1 MARIRE
7 TGEPFFLVLDTYR
20 YSPHSKGDDNRDPAE
35 IEKRRER
42 DPLTVAGARLD
53 GGRASAASRS
63 VCERRLA
70 ETIAAAEDAPAATP
84 EAA

>member
-1 MARIRE
+1 M
-7 TGEPFFLVLDTYR
+7 LDTYR

-42 DPLTVAGARLD
+42 DPLMVAGARLD
-53 GGRASAASRS
+53 EDERARASRS
-63 VCERRLA
+63 ACERRLA

>member
-35 IEKRRER
+35 IEKRREK
-42 DPLTVAGARLD
+42 DPLVIAGPRLD
-53 GGRASAASRS
+53 ADERGRIEER
-63 VCERRLA
+63 CERRLA
-70 ETIAAAEDAPAATP
+70 ETIAAAEDAQVAAP